1 MVELRPLNAGEAFDV
16 ALAIY
21 RGAARSL
28 FALAAALLLPFGVL
42 QFLVILSL
50 VPDSGHDVS
59 AGAVWAAILS
69 LTIILLATTSA
80 LAALS
85 THLVVQRR
93 LYEQRVTARESAR
106 HALHRSGFI
115 AVALI
120 VALLSTVGYF
130 LCVLPG
136 MAIWVTWSL
145 AGPAYVSEPIGV
157 GRALG
162 RSSHLLRRGWWRAFG
177 IYLGSLIAWGGV
189 LYVVF
194 LAALILAGI
203 ANAGPVAITLVSTIG
218 TVVSLVLLAPVLAVN
233 AIVLYSDGRVRQDA
247 LDVAMAIAAAR
258 ASDAAPAPSAAA
270 LAGAAATPTL
280 PFGAPPAVAPP
291 PPPVPWGER

>member
-1 MVELRPLNAGEAFDV
+1 MVELRPLNAGEAFDA

-28 FALAAALLLPFGVL
+28 FALAAMLLLPFGVL
-42 QFLVILSL
+42 QLLVILSL
-50 VPDSGHDVS
+50 VPDSGHHVS

-85 THLVVQRR
+85 THLVVQQQ

-106 HALHRSGFI
+106 HALHRGGFI

-120 VALLSTVGYF
+120 VALLSTAGYL
-130 LCVLPG
+130 LCILPG
-136 MAIWVTWSL
+136 VAIWVTWSL

-157 GRALG
+157 GRALR

-177 IYLGSLIAWGGV
+177 IYLGSLLAWGGL
-189 LYVVF
+189 LYLVF
-194 LAALILAGI
+194 VAALILAGI

-218 TVVSLVLLAPVLAVN
+218 TVVSLILLAPVLAVI
-233 AIVLYSDGRVRQDA
+233 AVVVYIDGRVRHDA
-247 LDVAMAIAAAR
+247 LDVALAIAAAR
-258 ASDAAPAPSAAA
+258 ASDAAHASTAPAGT
-270 LAGAAATPTL
+270 GAAAPTL
-280 PFGAPPAVAPP
+280 PLGAPPALTPSA
-291 PPPVPWGER
+291 PPVPWGER